1 MAVLGD
7 PRARVRS
14 LIRPVPGAERAFAE
28 AIGLDEI
35 KLSKSLGGSRR
46 FKAGELM
53 AIAEHCGVTVNWL
66 INGSDDVVAAPAA
79 SSEIIRSRNRTDSAT
94 QAGTRQMILEMAWR
108 LIAKCGYRNVR
119 ISDIAAAC
127 GTSTGTIHYYF
138 ATKDDVL
145 NESLR
150 HNAKLSFDRQI
161 AELDTIHDA
170 LQRLKRL
177 AELQFPAAGL
187 MRDEWSVCL
196 QIWNEAP
203 LNAEVRSLHVDS
215 YNHWYH
221 MVAMTIRLG
230 QEQGA
235 FREQD
240 PDDAAIRLSA
250 LINGLGVRVFTETPG
265 SSTFSARRH
274 IYKFI
279 EETISKP
286 SSKSAH
292 QYSDI

>member
-7 PRARVRS
+7 LRARVRS

-53 AIAEHCGVTVNWL
+53 AIAEHCCVTINWL

-79 SSEIIRSRNRTDSAT
+79 SPEIIRSRSRTDSAT
-94 QAGTRQMILEMAWR
+94 QAGTRRMILEMAWR
-108 LIAKCGYRNVR
+108 LIAKYGYRNVR

-150 HNAKLSFDRQI
+150 HNAKLSFDRQL
-161 AELDTIHDA
+161 AELDTIRDA

-177 AELQFPAAGL
+177 VELQFPAAGL
-187 MRDEWSVCL
+187 LRDEWSVCL

-203 LNAEVRSLHVDS
+203 LNAAVRSLHLDS
-215 YNHWYH
+215 CDQWCR

-230 QEQGA
+230 QAQGV

-240 PDDAAIRLSA
+240 PDDAAIRLAA
-250 LINGLGVRVFTETPG
+250 LINGLGVRVLTEIPG
-265 SSTFSARRH
+265 SSTLSARKH
-274 IYKFI
+274 IYEYI
-279 EETISKP
+279 ADAISK
-286 SSKSAH
+286 SSST
-292 QYSDI
+292 